1 VLDADWTRES
11 VLRRNADDA
20 PQGVFL
26 EDQGETLTW
35 LQAYESARAI
45 AANLRRIGVEPGD
58 RVGICLPNQREFI
71 LAWFGIGVLGA
82 IEVPLDPKLT
92 QTAMSRRLAHSEAVP
107 LISAS
112 DADDRAAAPSR
123 ALPGLRFPSPVAISA
138 APAAHS

>member
-92 QTAMSRRLAHSEAVP
+92 QGAVSRRLAHSGAAR
-107 LISAS
+107 LFYAS
-112 DADDRAAAPSR
+112 DAAERAAPACTD
-123 ALPGLRFPSPVAISA
+123 LPGLLFLI
-138 APAAHS
+138 